1 MPRNIGAPGTIAPA
15 PQPPEITPQSFQRQL
30 GPDRPGGR
38 GPLRFEE
45 GIATDTDVPD
55 DYQEGMADGYVT
67 GPGSPNHNN
76 PDSQYKHA
84 DQVMRE
90 RAHVG
95 SASWVD
101 APSVL
106 RDFVGGVTEPPV
118 TFPDVLRSGGRYERE
133 SPETVRD

>member
-1 MPRNIGAPGTIAPA
+1 MGIAPSNI
-15 PQPPEITPQSFQRQL
+15 PPERTPQSFQRTM
-30 GPDRPGGR
+30 GPNVAGR
-38 GPLRFEE
+38 TGPLRFEE

-55 DYQEGMADGYVT
+55 DFTEGMGDGYQT

-76 PDSQYKHA
+76 PNSQYKHA
-84 DQVMRE
+84 DQVMSE

-106 RDFVGGVTEPPV
+106 QEFVGGVTEPPV
-118 TFPDVLRSGGRYERE
+118 TFPDVIRSGGRYERM
-133 SPETVRD
+133 SPEVVTD

>member
-1 MPRNIGAPGTIAPA
+1 MGIAPA
-15 PQPPEITPQSFQRQL
+15 NIPPERSPQSFQRTM
-30 GPDRPGGR
+30 GPNMAGGR

-45 GIATDTDVPD
+45 GLATDTDVPD
-55 DYQEGMADGYVT
+55 DYQEGMADGYMT

-84 DQVMRE
+84 DVVMKE

-101 APSVL
+101 APSL
-106 RDFVGGVTEPPV
+106 LGDFVNGVTEPPI
-118 TFPDVLRSGGRYERE
+118 TFPDVMRSGGRYERM
-133 SPETVRD
+133 SPEVVTD

>member
-1 MPRNIGAPGTIAPA
+1 MGIAPA
-15 PQPPEITPQSFQRQL
+15 NIPPERVPQSFQRTM
-30 GPDRPGGR
+30 GPNVSGR
-38 GPLRFEE
+38 TGPLRFEE

-55 DYQEGMADGYVT
+55 DFSQGMSDCYQT

-76 PDSQYKHA
+76 PAGQYKHA
-84 DQVMRE
+84 DQVMQE

-106 RDFVGGVTEPPV
+106 QEFVGGVTEPPV
-118 TFPDVLRSGGRYERE
+118 TFPDVIRSGGRYERR
-133 SPETVRD
+133 SPETVTD

>member
-1 MPRNIGAPGTIAPA
+1 M
-15 PQPPEITPQSFQRQL
+15 
-30 GPDRPGGR
+30 GPDMGGNK

-45 GIATDTDVPD
+45 GLATDTDVPD
-55 DYQEGMADGYVT
+55 DFQQGMGDGYMT

-76 PDSQYKHA
+76 PESQYKHA
-84 DQVMRE
+84 GQVMQE

-106 RDFVGGVTEPPV
+106 GEFVNGVTEPPV
-118 TFPDVLRSGGRYERE
+118 TYPDVLRSGGRYERN
-133 SPETVRD
+133 SPERVTD